1 MTRRACRV
9 LLSFLSLGFTFLTA
23 PGALR
28 AAVQEDHARV
38 RSWLQEVDLLITP
51 REREV
56 FQGLKTPADREAFI
70 QRFWQVRDP
79 YPETPRNEARER
91 WEERLAEVRTRWGD
105 LQDDRSRV
113 FLVNGEPSEVFQ
125 AHCAGQN
132 LQVWTYQ
139 PQFQSRFRMTLVF
152 HLADRAPARLWRA
165 GDRPDLSS
173 PDLGDCAAD
182 ASFAEAAT
190 WIRRVGKETYAVVL
204 QRALASP
211 KPREWVSSFRPAAPE
226 GRARAVRSLPA
237 RLDVDFPGRQGEG
250 IVRIRVAPGELPE
263 QVSRMLGDSRE
274 VFVSGRILRGDE
286 MVDSFRYRFEAPA
299 TAAAAGAGPLAFER
313 RLGPGRYKL
322 EVQLDAP
329 AADSSF
335 VGERELAV
343 PSVPAAI
350 TAAAAAAAAA
360 PAPPA
365 PPAPQASSEVL
376 QSPFAEA
383 DAALAAPRPG
393 VRILAPEG
401 KLIAGL
407 QRIEARVDR
416 AAGLPDAEQIERVA
430 FSLDGR
436 PLLTRN
442 RAPYVAEI
450 DLGRT
455 PRSHRLAVEGMNARG
470 EVLARDQLELNAGG
484 QRFAARLVEPQ
495 PGRQYRR
502 SLRARVEVE
511 APADQAL
518 DRVELYLGEK
528 RVATLYQPPF
538 SQPLTL
544 PDSGGIGYVRAVAY
558 LADGTATEDT
568 VLLNSSMT
576 PEKMEIRLVELY
588 THVIDRAGRPVEG
601 FGAGEVRVFEDGV
614 RQSVRRVERVE
625 DAPLRL
631 VTLIDSSAS
640 MRPRLEPARQAALQ
654 FLRRTLRPR
663 DQAAVI
669 TFNRSPH
676 VAVGLTGD
684 LEALENGLSGLMA
697 DEDTSLY
704 DSLIFSL
711 QYLGG
716 APGQRAILLLS
727 DGEDH
732 TSTFGFAEALES
744 ARRAGIAVYAI
755 GIDLPKGG
763 PTEQLARLAAETGG
777 RSFFLRGT
785 GDLDRAYQEI
795 ERDLRSRYRISYQ
808 SSNTKASDA
817 FRVVRVELARP
828 GAEARTISGYYP

>member
-1 MTRRACRV
+1 MMRRACPV
-9 LLSFLSLGFTFLTA
+9 LLSFLFLGFNLLTV
-23 PGALR
+23 PGVLQ
-28 AAVQEDHARV
+28 AAVRADDAQV
-38 RSWLQEVDLLITP
+38 RSWLREVDLLITP

-56 FQGLKTPADREAFI
+56 FQGLRSQADREAFI

-91 WEERLAEVRTRWGD
+91 WEERLAEVRSRWGGD
-105 LQDDRSRV
+105 LQDDRARV
-113 FLVNGEPSEVFQ
+113 FLINGEPGETFETR
-125 AHCAGQN
+125 CAGQT
-132 LQVWTYQ
+132 LQVWTYP

-152 HLADRAPARLWRA
+152 HAGDKAPARLWRA
-165 GDRPDLSS
+165 GDTPDLSS
-173 PDLGDCAAD
+173 RELGDCASD
-182 ASFAEAAT
+182 TSFAEAAT
-190 WIRRVGKETYAVVL
+190 WIRRVGKDTYAVVL

-226 GRARAVRSLPA
+226 GHARARSLPV

-250 IVRIRVAPGELPE
+250 IVRIQVAPGELPE
-263 QVSRMLGDSRE
+263 QAARMLGDSRE
-274 VFVSGRILRGDE
+274 VFVSGRILRGNE
-286 MVDSFRYRFEAPA
+286 MVDSFRYRFDAPA
-299 TAAAAGAGPLAFER
+299 TAGVTGARPLAFER

-329 AADSSF
+329 AAGSSF

-343 PSVPAAI
+343 PSVPAAVS
-350 TAAAAAAAAA
+350 AAA
-360 PAPPA
+360 PAAVPA
-365 PPAPQASSEVL
+365 PPPSPEVQGL
-376 QSPFAEA
+376 FAEA
-383 DAALAAPRPG
+383 DAALATPRPE
-393 VRILAPEG
+393 VRILASEG
-401 KLIAGL
+401 KLIAGV

-416 AAGLPDAEQIERVA
+416 AAGLPEAEQIERVT

-455 PRSHRLAVEGMNARG
+455 PRSHRLTVEGMNGRG
-470 EVLARDQLELNAGG
+470 ELLAKDQLELNAGG

-495 PGRQYRR
+495 PGRPYRR

-544 PDSGGIGYVRAVAY
+544 PDSGGIGYIRAVAY

-568 VLLNSSMT
+568 VLLNSPST

-588 THVIDRAGRPVEG
+588 THVIDRAGKAVEG
-601 FGAGEVRVFEDGV
+601 LGAGEVHVFEDGV
-614 RQSVRRVERVE
+614 RQSVRLVERVE

-631 VTLIDSSAS
+631 VTLIDNSAS

-676 VAVGLTGD
+676 VAVGLTAD
-684 LEALENGLSGLMA
+684 LKALEDGLSGLMA
-697 DEDTSLY
+697 DEETSLY

-716 APGQRAILLLS
+716 APGQRAVLLLS

-732 TSTFGFAEALES
+732 TSTFGFAEVLES
-744 ARRAGIAVYAI
+744 ARRAGIAVYAV

-763 PTEQLARLAAETGG
+763 PTEHLAKLAAETGG

-785 GDLDRAYQEI
+785 GGLDRAYQEI
-795 ERDLRSRYRISYQ
+795 ESDLRSRYRISYQ

-817 FRVVRVELARP
+817 FRAVRVELARP
-828 GAEARTISGYYP
+828 GVEARTISGYYP

>member
-1 MTRRACRV
+1 MTRRACPV
-9 LLSFLSLGFTFLTA
+9 LLSFLSLGFTFLLA

-28 AAVQEDHARV
+28 AAIQEDNARV
-38 RSWLQEVDLLITP
+38 RSWLREVDLLITP

-56 FQGLKTPADREAFI
+56 FEGLKTPADREAFI

-91 WEERLAEVRTRWGD
+91 WEERLAEARTRWSD

-113 FLVNGEPSEVFQ
+113 FLVNGAPSETFDT
-125 AHCAGQN
+125 HCAGQN

-165 GDRPDLSS
+165 GDTPDLNSR
-173 PDLGDCAAD
+173 DLVDCAAD
-182 ASFAEAAT
+182 SSFAEAAT

-211 KPREWVSSFRPAAPE
+211 RPREWVSSFRPAAPE
-226 GRARAVRSLPA
+226 GRARARSLPA

-250 IVRIRVAPGELPE
+250 IVRIQVAPGELSE

-274 VFVSGRILRGDE
+274 VFVSGRILRGNE

-299 TAAAAGAGPLAFER
+299 TAAAAGARPLTFER
-313 RLGPGRYKL
+313 RLGPGRYRL

-343 PSVPAAI
+343 PSVPAAAVS
-350 TAAAAAAAAA
+350 TVPATA

-365 PPAPQASSEVL
+365 SPAPQPSPEV

-393 VRILAPEG
+393 VRILGFEG
-401 KLIAGL
+401 KLIAGV
-407 QRIEARVDR
+407 QRVEARVDR
-416 AAGLPDAEQIERVA
+416 AAGLPDAEQIDRVA

-436 PLLTRN
+436 LLLTRN

-455 PRSHRLAVEGMNARG
+455 PRSHRLSVEGMNGRG

-544 PDSGGIGYVRAVAY
+544 PDSGGVGYVRAVAY

-568 VLLNSSMT
+568 VLLNSPST
-576 PEKMEIRLVELY
+576 PERMDIRLVELY
-588 THVIDRAGRPVEG
+588 THVVDRAGRAVEG
-601 FGAGEVRVFEDGV
+601 LGAGEVHVFEDGV
-614 RQSVRRVERVE
+614 RQSVRLVERVE

-631 VTLIDSSAS
+631 VTLIDNSAS

-684 LEALENGLSGLMA
+684 LQALEDGLSGLMA
-697 DEDTSLY
+697 DEETSLY

-711 QYLGG
+711 GYLGG
-716 APGQRAILLLS
+716 TPGQRAVLLLS

-732 TSTFGFAEALES
+732 TSTFGFAETLES

-817 FRVVRVELARP
+817 FRAVRVELARP
-828 GAEARTISGYYP
+828 GVEARTISGYYP

>member
-1 MTRRACRV
+1 MTRRACPV

-28 AAVQEDHARV
+28 ADGLRGSA
-38 RSWLQEVDLLITP
+38 SWLQEVDLLITP

-91 WEERLAEVRTRWGD
+91 WEERLAEARTRWSD
-105 LQDDRSRV
+105 LQDDRARV
-113 FLVNGEPSEVFQ
+113 FLVNGEPSEIFETR
-125 AHCAGQN
+125 CAGQN

-139 PQFQSRFRMTLVF
+139 PQFQTRFRMTLVF
-152 HLADRAPARLWRA
+152 HTADRAPARLWRA

-173 PDLGDCAAD
+173 RELGDCAAD

-190 WIRRVGKETYAVVL
+190 WIRRVGKDTYDVVL

-211 KPREWVSSFRPAAPE
+211 KPREWVSSFRPAAPRGAPGPALCRPVWMSISPA
-226 GRARAVRSLPA
+226 GRGRGSCASWSPPASCPSRWPGCWAIPA
-237 RLDVDFPGRQGEG
+237 RCSSPAGSCAATRRWTASVTASMPR
-250 IVRIRVAPGELPE
+250 RPPRRRPAPRRSPSSAGWDRAATSWRSSSTLPPRAARSWASASWRCRA
-263 QVSRMLGDSRE
+263 SRSA
-274 VFVSGRILRGDE
+274 VN
-286 MVDSFRYRFEAPA
+286 
-299 TAAAAGAGPLAFER
+299 AAN
-313 RLGPGRYKL
+313 
-322 EVQLDAP
+322 
-329 AADSSF
+329 
-335 VGERELAV
+335 AV
-343 PSVPAAI
+343 
-350 TAAAAAAAAA
+350 AA
-360 PAPPA
+360 PAQPA
-365 PPAPQASSEVL
+365 PPP
-376 QSPFAEA
+376 SPEIQRLFAEA

-401 KLIAGL
+401 KLIAGV

-455 PRSHRLAVEGMNARG
+455 PRSHRLAVEGMNGRG
-470 EVLARDQLELNAGG
+470 EVLAKDQLELNAGG

-495 PGRQYRR
+495 PGKPYRR

-568 VLLNSSMT
+568 VLLNS
-576 PEKMEIRLVELY
+576 PVDAGEDGDPPRRALHARGRPGGQAGRGARRRRGPCLRGRRAAVGPPG
-588 THVIDRAGRPVEG
+588 RAGRGRAPAPG
-601 FGAGEVRVFEDGV
+601 DADRQLGLDAAAAGAG
-614 RQSVRRVERVE
+614 
-625 DAPLRL
+625 
-631 VTLIDSSAS
+631 
-640 MRPRLEPARQAALQ
+640 AA
-654 FLRRTLRPR
+654 
-663 DQAAVI
+663 
-669 TFNRSPH
+669 
-676 VAVGLTGD
+676 
-684 LEALENGLSGLMA
+684 
-697 DEDTSLY
+697 
-704 DSLIFSL
+704 
-711 QYLGG
+711 GG
-716 APGQRAILLLS
+716 APVSAPDAAAARSG
-727 DGEDH
+727 GGDH
-732 TSTFGFAEALES
+732 LQPLPPTWRWGSPRTSRPWRT
-744 ARRAGIAVYAI
+744 
-755 GIDLPKGG
+755 
-763 PTEQLARLAAETGG
+763 
-777 RSFFLRGT
+777 
-785 GDLDRAYQEI
+785 
-795 ERDLRSRYRISYQ
+795 
-808 SSNTKASDA
+808 ASPA
-817 FRVVRVELARP
+817 
-828 GAEARTISGYYP
+828 

>member
-1 MTRRACRV
+1 MRHPPEGVRMTRRACPV
-9 LLSFLSLGFTFLTA
+9 LLSFLSLGFTLLTA

-28 AAVQEDHARV
+28 AHPADDAQV
-38 RSWLQEVDLLITP
+38 RSWLREVDLLITP
-51 REREV
+51 RERQV
-56 FQGLKTPADREAFI
+56 FQGLETPADREAFI

-91 WEERLAEVRTRWGD
+91 WEERLAEVRTRWSD

-125 AHCAGQN
+125 TRCAGQT
-132 LQVWTYQ
+132 LEVWTYQ
-139 PQFQSRFRMTLVF
+139 PQFQNRFRMTLVF
-152 HLADRAPARLWRA
+152 HADRAPARLWRA
-165 GDRPDLSS
+165 GDTPDLAS
-173 PDLGDCAAD
+173 PNLGDCAAD
-182 ASFAEAAT
+182 SSFAEAAT
-190 WIRRVGKETYAVVL
+190 WIRRVGKDAYDVVL
-204 QRALASP
+204 QRAIASP
-211 KPREWVSSFRPAAPE
+211 KPREWVSSFHPAAPE
-226 GRARAVRSLPA
+226 RRARARSLPA

-250 IVRIRVAPGELPE
+250 IVRIQVAPGDLPE

-274 VFVSGRILRGDE
+274 VFVSGRILRGNE

-299 TAAAAGAGPLAFER
+299 TAAAAGARPLTFER
-313 RLGPGRYKL
+313 RLDPGRYRL

-343 PSVPAAI
+343 PSVPAAAN
-350 TAAAAAAAAA
+350 AANSAAA
-360 PAPPA
+360 PAPP
-365 PPAPQASSEVL
+365 PAQPSPEVV
-376 QSPFAEA
+376 SPFAEA
-383 DAALAAPRPG
+383 DAALAAPHPE

-401 KLIAGL
+401 KLIAGV

-416 AAGLPDAEQIERVA
+416 AAGLPGTEQIERVT

-442 RAPYVAEI
+442 RAPYVADI

-455 PRSHRLAVEGMNARG
+455 PRSHRLAVEGMNSRG

-495 PGRQYRR
+495 PGKQYRQ

-511 APADQAL
+511 TPADQAL

-544 PDSGGIGYVRAVAY
+544 PASGGIGYVRAVAY

-568 VLLNSSMT
+568 VLLNSPTT

-588 THVIDRAGRPVEG
+588 TNVIDRAGKPVEG
-601 FGAGEVRVFEDGV
+601 LGAGEVHVFEDGV
-614 RQSVRRVERVE
+614 RQSVRLIERVE

-631 VTLIDSSAS
+631 VALIDNSAS

-684 LEALENGLSGLMA
+684 LQALEDGLSGLMA
-697 DEDTSLY
+697 DEETSLY

-716 APGQRAILLLS
+716 ASGQRAVLLLS

-763 PTEQLARLAAETGG
+763 PTEQLARLASETGG
-777 RSFFLRGT
+777 KSFFLRGT

-817 FRVVRVELARP
+817 FRAVRVELTRP
-828 GAEARTISGYYP
+828 GVEARTISGYYP

>member
-1 MTRRACRV
+1 MTRRACPV

-23 PGALR
+23 PGALQ
-28 AAVQEDHARV
+28 AAVQADDAQV
-38 RSWLQEVDLLITP
+38 RSWLREVDLLITP

-91 WEERLAEVRTRWGD
+91 WEERLAEVRTRWSD

-125 AHCAGQN
+125 THCAGQT

-139 PQFQSRFRMTLVF
+139 PQFQTRFRMTLVF
-152 HLADRAPARLWRA
+152 HLADGAPARLWRT
-165 GDRPDLSS
+165 GDTPDLSS
-173 PDLGDCAAD
+173 LNLGDCAAD

-190 WIRRVGKETYAVVL
+190 WIRRVGKDTYDVVL

-211 KPREWVSSFRPAAPE
+211 KPREWLSSFRPAAPE
-226 GRARAVRSLPA
+226 GRARARSLPA

-274 VFVSGRILRGDE
+274 VFVSGRILRGNE
-286 MVDSFRYRFEAPA
+286 MVDSFRYRFDAPR
-299 TAAAAGAGPLAFER
+299 AAGARPLAFER

-322 EVQLDAP
+322 EVELDAP
-329 AADSSF
+329 AAGSSF

-350 TAAAAAAAAA
+350 NVANAAAA

-365 PPAPQASSEVL
+365 PPAPSPSPEL
-376 QSPFAEA
+376 QQMFAEA

-401 KLIAGL
+401 KLIAGV

-416 AAGLPDAEQIERVA
+416 AAGLPDAEQIERVT

-455 PRSHRLAVEGMNARG
+455 PRSHRLAVEGVNGRG
-470 EVLARDQLELNAGG
+470 EVLAKDQLELNAGG

-495 PGRQYRR
+495 PGKQYHQ

-511 APADQAL
+511 APTDQAL

-544 PDSGGIGYVRAVAY
+544 PDSGEIGYVRAVAY

-568 VLLNSSMT
+568 VLLNSPST
-576 PEKMEIRLVELY
+576 PEKMDIRFVELY
-588 THVIDRAGRPVEG
+588 THVVDRAGKPVEG
-601 FGAGEVRVFEDGV
+601 LGAGEVHVFEDGV
-614 RQSVRRVERVE
+614 RQSVRLVERVE

-631 VTLIDSSAS
+631 VTLIDNSAS

-684 LEALENGLSGLMA
+684 LKALEDGLSGLMA
-697 DEDTSLY
+697 DEETSLY

-716 APGQRAILLLS
+716 APGQRAVLLLS

-755 GIDLPKGG
+755 GIDLPRGT
-763 PTEQLARLAAETGG
+763 PTEHLAKLAAETGG

-785 GDLDRAYQEI
+785 GELDRAYQEI

-808 SSNTKASDA
+808 SSNTTPGDA
-817 FRVVRVELARP
+817 FRAVRVELARP
-828 GAEARTISGYYP
+828 GVEARTISGYYP

>member
-1 MTRRACRV
+1 
-9 LLSFLSLGFTFLTA
+9 
-23 PGALR
+23 
-28 AAVQEDHARV
+28 
-38 RSWLQEVDLLITP
+38 
-51 REREV
+51 
-56 FQGLKTPADREAFI
+56 
-70 QRFWQVRDP
+70 
-79 YPETPRNEARER
+79 
-91 WEERLAEVRTRWGD
+91 
-105 LQDDRSRV
+105 
-113 FLVNGEPSEVFQ
+113 
-125 AHCAGQN
+125 
-132 LQVWTYQ
+132 
-139 PQFQSRFRMTLVF
+139 
-152 HLADRAPARLWRA
+152 
-165 GDRPDLSS
+165 
-173 PDLGDCAAD
+173 
-182 ASFAEAAT
+182 
-190 WIRRVGKETYAVVL
+190 
-204 QRALASP
+204 
-211 KPREWVSSFRPAAPE
+211 
-226 GRARAVRSLPA
+226 
-237 RLDVDFPGRQGEG
+237 
-250 IVRIRVAPGELPE
+250 
-263 QVSRMLGDSRE
+263 
-274 VFVSGRILRGDE
+274 
-286 MVDSFRYRFEAPA
+286 
-299 TAAAAGAGPLAFER
+299 
-313 RLGPGRYKL
+313 
-322 EVQLDAP
+322 
-329 AADSSF
+329 
-335 VGERELAV
+335 
-343 PSVPAAI
+343 
-350 TAAAAAAAAA
+350 
-360 PAPPA
+360 
-365 PPAPQASSEVL
+365 
-376 QSPFAEA
+376 
-383 DAALAAPRPG
+383 
-393 VRILAPEG
+393 
-401 KLIAGL
+401 
-407 QRIEARVDR
+407 
-416 AAGLPDAEQIERVA
+416 
-430 FSLDGR
+430 
-436 PLLTRN
+436 
-442 RAPYVAEI
+442 
-450 DLGRT
+450 
-455 PRSHRLAVEGMNARG
+455 
-470 EVLARDQLELNAGG
+470 LELNAGG

-495 PGRQYRR
+495 PGKQYRR

-511 APADQAL
+511 APADQAV

-544 PDSGGIGYVRAVAY
+544 PDSGDIGYVRAVAY

-568 VLLNSSMT
+568 VLLNSPMT

-588 THVIDRAGRPVEG
+588 THVVDRSGKPVEG
-601 FGAGEVRVFEDGV
+601 LGAGEVHVFEDGV
-614 RQSVRRVERVE
+614 RQSVRQVERVE

-631 VTLIDSSAS
+631 VTLIDNSAS

-684 LEALENGLSGLMA
+684 LEALENGLSGLLA

-732 TSTFGFAEALES
+732 TSTFGFAEVLES

-763 PTEQLARLAAETGG
+763 PTEQLAKLAAETGG

>member
-1 MTRRACRV
+1 MTRRACPV

-28 AAVQEDHARV
+28 ADAAQAV
-38 RSWLQEVDLLITP
+38 SWLQEVDLLVTP

-56 FQGLKTPADREAFI
+56 FQGLRTPADREAFI

-91 WEERLAEVRTRWGD
+91 WEERLAMARTRWSD
-105 LQDDRSRV
+105 LQDDRARV
-113 FLVNGEPSEVFQ
+113 FLLNGEPSETFQ
-125 AHCAGQN
+125 TRCAGQT

-139 PQFQSRFRMTLVF
+139 PQFQTRFRMTLVF
-152 HLADRAPARLWRA
+152 HAADRPPARLWRS
-165 GDRPDLSS
+165 GDTPDLSS
-173 PDLGDCAAD
+173 LDLGDCAAD

-190 WIRRVGKETYAVVL
+190 WIRRVGKDTYSLVL

-226 GRARAVRSLPA
+226 GRSRARALPA

-250 IVRIRVAPGELPE
+250 IVRILVAPGELPE
-263 QVSRMLGDSRE
+263 QVARMLGDSPE
-274 VFVSGRILRGDE
+274 LYVSGRILRGGE
-286 MVDSFRYRFEAPA
+286 TVDSFRYRFDSLPSV
-299 TAAAAGAGPLAFER
+299 AGVGARPLAFER
-313 RLGPGRYKL
+313 RLGPGSYTL
-322 EVQLDAP
+322 EVQLDSP
-329 AADSSF
+329 TGSSF
-335 VGERELAV
+335 VSERELAV
-343 PSVPAAI
+343 PS
-350 TAAAAAAAAA
+350 AA
-360 PAPPA
+360 PAQPA
-365 PPAPQASSEVL
+365 LPLPQPLPEVQRL
-376 QSPFAEA
+376 FAEA
-383 DAALAAPRPG
+383 DAALVAPRPG
-393 VRILAPEG
+393 VRILGPEG
-401 KLIAGL
+401 KLIAGV
-407 QRIEARVDR
+407 QRFEARVDR
-416 AAGLPDAEQIERVA
+416 AAGLPETEQIERVA

-442 RAPYVAEI
+442 RAPYVAEV
-450 DLGRT
+450 DLGRP
-455 PRSHRLAVEGMNARG
+455 PRSPRLVVEGMNGRG
-470 EVLARDQLELNAGG
+470 EVLATDQLELNAGG

-495 PGRQYRR
+495 PGRRYRQ

-538 SQPLTL
+538 AQPLTL
-544 PDSGGIGYVRAVAY
+544 PDSGDIGYIRAVAY

-568 VLLNSSMT
+568 VLLNSPST

-588 THVIDRAGRPVEG
+588 THVTDRAGKPVEG
-601 FGAGEVRVFEDGV
+601 LGAGEVQVFEDGA
-614 RQSVRRVERVE
+614 RQSVRLVERVA

-631 VTLIDSSAS
+631 VTLIDNSAS

-663 DQAAVI
+663 DQASVI

-676 VAVGLTGD
+676 VAVGLTAD
-684 LEALENGLSGLMA
+684 LKALEDGLSGLMA
-697 DEDTSLY
+697 DEETSLY

-711 QYLGG
+711 HYLGG

-732 TSTFGFAEALES
+732 TSTFGFAEVLES

-828 GAEARTISGYYP
+828 GLEARTISGYYP

>member
-1 MTRRACRV
+1 
-9 LLSFLSLGFTFLTA
+9 
-23 PGALR
+23 
-28 AAVQEDHARV
+28 
-38 RSWLQEVDLLITP
+38 
-51 REREV
+51 
-56 FQGLKTPADREAFI
+56 
-70 QRFWQVRDP
+70 
-79 YPETPRNEARER
+79 
-91 WEERLAEVRTRWGD
+91 
-105 LQDDRSRV
+105 
-113 FLVNGEPSEVFQ
+113 
-125 AHCAGQN
+125 
-132 LQVWTYQ
+132 
-139 PQFQSRFRMTLVF
+139 
-152 HLADRAPARLWRA
+152 
-165 GDRPDLSS
+165 
-173 PDLGDCAAD
+173 
-182 ASFAEAAT
+182 
-190 WIRRVGKETYAVVL
+190 
-204 QRALASP
+204 
-211 KPREWVSSFRPAAPE
+211 
-226 GRARAVRSLPA
+226 
-237 RLDVDFPGRQGEG
+237 
-250 IVRIRVAPGELPE
+250 VRILVAPGELPE
-263 QVSRMLGDSRE
+263 QVARMLGDSRE
-274 VFVSGRILRGDE
+274 VFVSGRILRGGE
-286 MVDSFRYRFEAPA
+286 TVDSFRYRFDAPP
-299 TAAAAGAGPLAFER
+299 AAAGARPLAFER
-313 RLGPGRYKL
+313 RLRPGRYKL
-322 EVQLDAP
+322 EVELDSP
-329 AADSSF
+329 AAGSSF

-343 PSVPAAI
+343 PSVPAAVSMS
-350 TAAAAAAAAA
+350 AAA

-365 PPAPQASSEVL
+365 PPVPQP
-376 QSPFAEA
+376 SPEAQHLFAEA

-401 KLIAGL
+401 KLIAGV

-416 AAGLPDAEQIERVA
+416 VAGLPDAEQIERVA

-455 PRSHRLAVEGMNARG
+455 PRSHRLVVEGMNGRG
-470 EVLARDQLELNAGG
+470 EVLAKDQLELNAGG
-484 QRFAARLVEPQ
+484 QRFATRLVEPQ
-495 PGRQYRR
+495 PGKQYRR

-544 PDSGGIGYVRAVAY
+544 PDSGDIGYVRAVAY

-568 VLLNSSMT
+568 VLLNSPST
-576 PEKMEIRLVELY
+576 PEKMDIRLVELY
-588 THVIDRAGRPVEG
+588 THVVDRAGKPVEG
-601 FGAGEVRVFEDGV
+601 LDAGEVHVFEDGV
-614 RQSVRRVERVE
+614 RQSVRQVERVE

-631 VTLIDSSAS
+631 VTLIDNSAS

-676 VAVGLTGD
+676 VAVGLTAD
-684 LEALENGLSGLMA
+684 LKALEDGLSGLMA
-697 DEDTSLY
+697 DEETSLY

-716 APGQRAILLLS
+716 AAGQRAVLLLS

-763 PTEQLARLAAETGG
+763 PTEHLAKLAAETGG
-777 RSFFLRGT
+777 RSFFLRST

-828 GAEARTISGYYP
+828 GVEARTISGYYP

>member
-1 MTRRACRV
+1 MTRRACPV
-9 LLSFLSLGFTFLTA
+9 LLSFLSLGFTFLMA

-28 AAVQEDHARV
+28 AAIQEDNARV

-56 FQGLKTPADREAFI
+56 FEGLKSPADREAFI

-79 YPETPRNEARER
+79 YPETPRNEAWER
-91 WEERLAEVRTRWGD
+91 WEERLAEARTRWSD

-113 FLVNGEPSEVFQ
+113 FLVNGAPSEVFQ
-125 AHCAGQN
+125 THCAGQN

-152 HLADRAPARLWRA
+152 HLTDRAPARLWRT

-226 GRARAVRSLPA
+226 GRVRARSLPA

-250 IVRIRVAPGELPE
+250 IVRIQVAPGELSE

-274 VFVSGRILRGDE
+274 VFVSGRILRGNE
-286 MVDSFRYRFEAPA
+286 MVDSFRYRFDAPA
-299 TAAAAGAGPLAFER
+299 TAAAAGARPLAFER
-313 RLGPGRYKL
+313 RLGPGRYRL

-343 PSVPAAI
+343 PSVPAVVAS
-350 TAAAAAAAAA
+350 AGPAAA
-360 PAPPA
+360 PSPPA
-365 PPAPQASSEVL
+365 SPAPQPSPEA

-383 DAALAAPRPG
+383 DAALAVPRPG

-401 KLIAGL
+401 KLIAGV
-407 QRIEARVDR
+407 QRVEARVDR
-416 AAGLPDAEQIERVA
+416 AAGLPDAEQIDRVA

-436 PLLTRN
+436 LLLTRN

-455 PRSHRLAVEGMNARG
+455 PRSHRLSVEGMNGRG

-511 APADQAL
+511 APADQPL

-544 PDSGGIGYVRAVAY
+544 PDSGGVGYVRAVAY

-568 VLLNSSMT
+568 VLLNSPST
-576 PEKMEIRLVELY
+576 PERMDIRLVELY
-588 THVIDRAGRPVEG
+588 THVVDRAGRAVEG
-601 FGAGEVRVFEDGV
+601 LGAGEVHVFEDGV
-614 RQSVRRVERVE
+614 RQSVRLVERVE

-631 VTLIDSSAS
+631 VTLIDNSAS

-684 LEALENGLSGLMA
+684 LKALEDGLSGLMA
-697 DEDTSLY
+697 DEETSLY

-711 QYLGG
+711 GYLGG
-716 APGQRAILLLS
+716 APGQRAVLLLS

-732 TSTFGFAEALES
+732 TSSFGFAETLES

-785 GDLDRAYQEI
+785 GDLERAYQEI

-817 FRVVRVELARP
+817 FRAVRVELARP
-828 GAEARTISGYYP
+828 GVEARTISGYYP